1 MRKVL
6 NLGHTFAH
14 AFEAAQGYSKKLN
27 HGEAVI
33 LGIKTAAKFSLNEKI
48 LSKKNYNVI
57 NTHINSL
64 NINQKYKNIIKK
76 KNLKKI
82 LNFMESDKKNVSKK
96 INLILLKDIGKPKIN
111 LNFKIKKINDFF
123 LKQLIN

>member
-14 AFEAAQGYSKKLN
+14 AYEAAQNYSKKLN

-33 LGIKTAAKFSLNEKI
+33 LGIKTAAKFSLTEKI
-48 LSKKNYNVI
+48 LSKKNYNKI
-57 NTHINSL
+57 NAHIHSL
-64 NINQKYKNIIKK
+64 NIDKKYINIIKK
-76 KNLKKI
+76 KNIKKI
-82 LNFMESDKKNVSKK
+82 LNFMKTDKKNISKK

-111 LNFKIKKINDFF
+111 VNFKIEKIKTFF